1 LQRTRASHRVIAA
14 AAAHEFLIEQGTRH
28 RLAGLN
34 TARNP
39 TKERQKHMTTL
50 AITEVEEGSDAST
63 VCWGAVIA
71 GGIASAALTLLLFAF
86 GAGVGFSVI
95 SPWAGEGVSTT
106 TFHIG
111 SGLFVVAVAIMA
123 STVAGYLAGRLRVRW
138 PNVNTKEVFFRD
150 TAHGFLA
157 WCVGTLLSA
166 AVLGTATTHII
177 AGASAGSIPAAAA
190 GTAQAASSMTD
201 PYVDTL
207 LRTDPATSTGGATPL
222 GQNAPAP
229 TANAT
234 DPSQTRS
241 EVTRIMGA
249 SVRKGGEISAADRTY
264 LSKVVAART
273 GLSPAEA
280 EKRVNDA
287 IVQAK
292 QAADEARKTAAK
304 IALWMAAAMLAGAF
318 AAALAATEGGHLR
331 DSRWYEPGWRLR
343 EARN

>member
-1 LQRTRASHRVIAA
+1 
-14 AAAHEFLIEQGTRH
+14 
-28 RLAGLN
+28 
-34 TARNP
+34 
-39 TKERQKHMTTL
+39 MTTL

-95 SPWAGEGVSTT
+95 SPWAGEGISTT

-111 SGLFVVAVAIMA
+111 SGLFVVAVAILA
-123 STVAGYLAGRLRVRW
+123 STVAGYLA
-138 PNVNTKEVFFRD
+138 
-150 TAHGFLA
+150 AHGFLA

-177 AGASAGSIPAAAA
+177 AGASAGSIPAAVA
-190 GTAQAASSMTD
+190 GTAQAANSMTD
-201 PYVDTL
+201 PYVDAL
-207 LRTDPATSTGGATPL
+207 LRTDPATTGGATPL
-222 GQNAPAP
+222 GQNVPTP
-229 TANAT
+229 TANSN
-234 DPSQTRS
+234 DPAQTRS
-241 EVTRIMGA
+241 EVTRIMGS
-249 SVRKGGEISAADRTY
+249 SVRKGGDISSTDRTY
-264 LSKVVAART
+264 LAKVVAART